1 MTLLYSYMDDRSIH
15 RFPGTV
21 FDDSVAFLKIT
32 FIHLSLKTEAVGEH
46 FSSYPVGTLQY
57 VMVRCVVQ
65 TFPTN
70 NHDETCGQNEA
81 VTFVAA
87 RFSDFSVCSH
97 SQVLWALNT
106 SNFLVNFDILLIYAD
121 KTCKES
127 AKPM

>member
-1 MTLLYSYMDDRSIH
+1 MTLYGFFKNHFYSSQLKDRSSRGAFFFLSGGYI
-15 RFPGTV
+15 TV
-21 FDDSVAFLKIT
+21 CNGQMCGPD
-32 FIHLSLKTEAVGEH
+32 
-46 FSSYPVGTLQY
+46 P
-57 VMVRCVVQ
+57 
-65 TFPTN
+65 PNN

-81 VTFVAA
+81 VIFVAA